1 MDLSQKISQKLASL
15 GPKSIPNHIRVA
27 DGNDA
32 AAVLAIYAPFCGPD
46 SAVSFEI
53 EPPALDDMRSRIIST
68 LETLPWLVAY
78 AADGTV
84 LGYAYAAHHKTRA
97 AYRWSVD
104 VSIYLSSGARHQGL
118 GSKLYTR
125 LFDILREQGYVN
137 AYAGITLPNDASVAL
152 HRSLGFYEVGVYEQ
166 VGFKSGRW
174 HDVIWLALRLQH
186 HAENPA
192 EPIAFVEYRKTN
204 QV

>member
-15 GPKSIPNHIRVA
+15 GPKSTPSHIRVA
-27 DGNDA
+27 DANDA

-53 EPPALDDMRSRIIST
+53 EPPTLDDMRSRIIST
-68 LETLPWLVAY
+68 LETLPWIVAY
-78 AADGTV
+78 SADGTV
-84 LGYAYAAHHKTRA
+84 LGYAYAAHHKARA

-118 GSKLYTR
+118 GSKLYTK
-125 LFDILREQGYVN
+125 LFDILRAQNYVN

-186 HAENPA
+186 HAEAPA
-192 EPIAFVEYRKTN
+192 EPVTFAEYLKTN
-204 QV
+204 KV